1 LHTVP
6 NHFADK
12 VLLLGLDF
20 GSTTSSALVA
30 EARIVTNTVSGQME
44 FGQIRIVFRSEAVF
58 TPFRDQLID
67 IGRIEAL
74 VEGWLAQSGRRA
86 EDFFSGG
93 VIITGL
99 AARLGNA
106 GKLTEVLEKRLG
118 EVMIVAADDPGLESW
133 LAFMGSCAALS
144 RLHARLPIINL
155 DIGGGTTNPALGQGG
170 SVSATGCYFVG
181 ARHVQFTPGGYRIAA
196 LTEEARGIF
205 SRLGISR
212 AVGDTLSGQELER
225 LVGWHVQALEAIAS
239 GDARFFA
246 ALPGIVQQPF
256 TFSSPDSAPA
266 LTFSGGVGELVYRC
280 AAEQPLPGTTHYG
293 DLGVDLARAI
303 VASPR
308 LSHSLQ
314 RVVPENQGRAT
325 VYGLTLHST
334 EVSGITVYL
343 RQPEALPLRNLPIIA
358 QIDESAGVD
367 TWVAAIRRLARH
379 GSGGCIQILPGAH
392 FDLQSVRSL
401 GGRLAQALREA
412 APAASTPL
420 VLLYGHNAG
429 KTLGSYAT
437 EWGKLPVTL
446 IVIDEINVRH
456 ASFVNIGRP
465 YKQVIPVAF
474 YGMN

>member
-1 LHTVP
+1 MHTVP

-44 FGQIRIVFRSEAVF
+44 FGQIRIVFRSEVVF
-58 TPFRDQLID
+58 TPFQQGLID
-67 IGRIEAL
+67 IARVEQL
-74 VEGWLAQSGRRA
+74 VDGWLAQSGRRA

-93 VIITGL
+93 VIVTGL
-99 AARLGNA
+99 AARLENA
-106 GKLTEVLEKRLG
+106 SKLTEIIEKRLG
-118 EVMIVAADDPGLESW
+118 EVLIVAADDPGLESW

-144 RLHARLPIINL
+144 RLHADLPIVNL
-155 DIGGGTTNPALGQGG
+155 DIGGGTTNPALGQHGT
-170 SVSATGCYFVG
+170 VSATGCYFVG
-181 ARHVQFTPGGYRIAA
+181 ARHVQFEPGGYRVTA
-196 LTEEARGIF
+196 LTEDAKRLF
-205 SRLGISR
+205 SSLGIHK
-212 AVGDTLSGQELER
+212 GIGGTLSDGEVAR
-225 LVGWHVQALEAIAS
+225 LVGWHVQALEAIAA
-239 GDARFFA
+239 GQEGFFQS
-246 ALPGIVQQPF
+246 LPGCVQQPF
-256 TFSSPDSAPA
+256 ILPRLPAPPA
-266 LTFSGGVGELVYRC
+266 LTFSGGVGELVYRLS
-280 AAEQPLPGTTHYG
+280 AGQSLPDTTYYG
-293 DLGVDLARAI
+293 DLGIDLARAI
-303 VASPR
+303 AASPQ
-308 LSHSLQ
+308 LSRSLK

-343 RQPEALPLRNLPIIA
+343 PRADLLPLRHVPIVA
-358 QIDESAGVD
+358 QIEESAGVEV
-367 TWVAAIRRLARH
+367 WVTAMRRLRQYA
-379 GSGGCIQILPGAH
+379 GGCCIQILPGEK

-412 APAASTPL
+412 TPAASTPL

-456 ASFVNIGRP
+456 ASFVNIGKP
-465 YKQVIPVAF
+465 YKQVVPVAF